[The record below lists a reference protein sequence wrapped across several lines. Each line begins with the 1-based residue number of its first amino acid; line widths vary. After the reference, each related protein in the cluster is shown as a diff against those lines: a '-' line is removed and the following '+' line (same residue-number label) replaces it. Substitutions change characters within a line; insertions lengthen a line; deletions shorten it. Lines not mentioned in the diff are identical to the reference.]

1 MMINWWNLIA
11 STIWITAAAMG
22 LAVLSIAYYES
33 QGKSEPFKSSFGK
46 VWYQLPLNI
55 AGGVFCVGMAAS
67 SDQWWEIGLWIALAG
82 LFGVQV
88 WMVDQGRRKKTEDA
102 ERAERETE

>member
-1 MMINWWNLIA
+1 MINWWNLIA
-11 STIWITAAAMG
+11 STIWITAVALG
-22 LAVLSIAYYES
+22 LAVAGIAYYES
-33 QGKSEPFKSSFGK
+33 EVGNVTFKSLLGNMK
-46 VWYQLPLNI
+46 YQLLLNI